1 MGERRTFNR
10 RLEMERLDLEGDEIL
25 RDTFDPFFAFQAIS
39 GRSLSVRNGM
49 WRIIRDY
56 RVVYCTFYVR
66 RIISSSLRGRR
77 REYCVVKR
85 IIIKTIGYDNLEY
98 LEIFSNKG
106 KKERKT
112 FEIGQFNSNSL
123 KSLILSSKLSFVYYN
138 YDYNYS

>member
-1 MGERRTFNR
+1 MGC
-10 RLEMERLDLEGDEIL
+10 EGLHAITL
-25 RDTFDPFFAFQAIS
+25 SRCLLYVLYTKANFFIS
-39 GRSLSVRNGM
+39 GR
-49 WRIIRDY
+49 
-56 RVVYCTFYVR
+56 
-66 RIISSSLRGRR
+66 
-77 REYCVVKR
+77 REYRVVKR